1 MRATNTRSCPAEAA
15 MVQTGRDPTE
25 VCPHTAQERQASSD
39 GGGETDMH
47 VVGAQIVGLM
57 RCGDTDTEEARR
69 HRHIVALMRR
79 GYTDAQIIK
88 HHTLVEQH
96 LSPPLLASIREET
109 GGVRAGMWI
118 GGVGR
123 MAPAFR
129 L

>member
-1 MRATNTRSCPAEAA
+1 M
-15 MVQTGRDPTE
+15 QTGRDPTE

-39 GGGETDMH
+39 EGGETDMH
-47 VVGAQIVGLM
+47 VVRAQ
-57 RCGDTDTEEARR
+57 
-69 HRHIVALMRR
+69 IVALMRR
-79 GYTDAQIIK
+79 GYTDTQIIK
-88 HHTLVEQH
+88 HHTLVEQQ